1 MRDDRTRRARCRR
14 LPWPLPQLLP
24 RIDCPFVSRSWASV
38 RKPAAIVRLPVA
50 HLVVSF
56 HSHLNRTIGP
66 LRRPR
71 LRIVSQAVL
80 RAKLAVNAIE
90 YGVELRNVVRIEHG
104 SAGAIGDSFQRVLAG
119 GVSAILALHER
130 NDDGLKQR
138 LGSQRSAPRG
148 FKIRATGGLTGVGD

>member
-1 MRDDRTRRARCRR
+1 MRDDRTRIARCRR

-66 LRRPR
+66 LGRPR

-80 RAKLAVNAIE
+80 RAKLAVDAIE
-90 YGVELRNVVRIEHG
+90 YGVELRNLVRVIHG
-104 SAGAIGDSFQRVLAG
+104 SAGGIGNGFQRVPG
-119 GVSAILALHER
+119 GSLSAI
-130 NDDGLKQR
+130 
-138 LGSQRSAPRG
+138 S
-148 FKIRATGGLTGVGD
+148 